1 MSGPEDSAVNK
12 TDRYLYFLETYIP
25 LGEGGIPTPIINEI
39 SKRESISDGNKG
51 ERGKHS

>member
-1 MSGPEDSAVNK
+1 MSGPEDSAVNR
-12 TDRYLYFLETYIP
+12 TDRYLYFLEAYIP